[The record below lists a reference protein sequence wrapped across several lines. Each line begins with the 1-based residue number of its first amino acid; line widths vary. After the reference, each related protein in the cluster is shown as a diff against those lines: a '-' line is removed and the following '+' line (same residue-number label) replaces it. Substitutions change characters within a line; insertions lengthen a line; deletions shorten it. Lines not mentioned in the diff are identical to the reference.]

1 MEPERRQARC
11 LDGCLEYASD
21 VSGLK
26 GEYPFKGFDSI
37 RHKTAQKAL
46 RDYSHASF
54 ALAKLLQRRAG
65 LTDLEQL
72 MIDNNLAIVQL
83 NYAAWMRKSNESNPF
98 PEAC

>member
-1 MEPERRQARC
+1 MAHLPKQGDFKPEVRA
-11 LDGCLEYASD
+11 EVEA
-21 VSGLK
+21 
-26 GEYPFKGFDSI
+26 
-37 RHKTAQKAL
+37 AL